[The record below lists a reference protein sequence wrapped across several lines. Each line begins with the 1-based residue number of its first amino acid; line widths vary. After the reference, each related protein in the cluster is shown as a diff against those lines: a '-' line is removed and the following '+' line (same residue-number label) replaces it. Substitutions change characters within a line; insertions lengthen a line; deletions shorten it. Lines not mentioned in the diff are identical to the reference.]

1 MYGWLRR
8 IPIWAVWLA
17 GLIPLALLVVD
28 TLAGRLGVEP
38 VRDIEHRL
46 GRTAL
51 YFLIASLA
59 VSPLLLLARVNLVR
73 FRRVLGLLCFT
84 YAALHMLAWVSM
96 DMAFLWNQMGRDL
109 LKRPYLF
116 MGMASFTMLLALALT
131 STDGAIRRMGA
142 GAWRKLHRLIY
153 LAAPLAALHW
163 VWSLKSFPVRPLAWL
178 LVILAIL
185 ALRFVRRP
193 PGRDRQSKI

>member
-59 VSPLLLLARVNLVR
+59 VSPLLLLAGVNLVR

-84 YAALHMLAWVSM
+84 YAALHMLAWVNM